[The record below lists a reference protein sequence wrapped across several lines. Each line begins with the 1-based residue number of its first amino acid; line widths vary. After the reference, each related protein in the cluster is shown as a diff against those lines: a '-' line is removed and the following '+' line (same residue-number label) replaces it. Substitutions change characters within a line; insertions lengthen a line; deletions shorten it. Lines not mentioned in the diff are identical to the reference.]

1 MHAEFIKYRDFFE
14 SETAAEFALVLRD
27 HGIEYRVEEFN
38 DSLGAPYGERPL
50 SFVTTIM
57 IRKADFS
64 KVDDVVAEEAKAVAQ
79 EIDRSHYLYTFSN
92 EELFEVISKP
102 DEWNAVDYQLA
113 KTILRQRGVMV
124 DDVTFDNLKARRLE
138 DLSRPEP
145 DQTNWVKAGY
155 IMALAGGI
163 VGLFIGWHLM
173 TYKKVLPNGDKVYG
187 YRKHDRSH
195 GRWIFIVG
203 LIMFPIA
210 LLIRFSMIG

>member
-1 MHAEFIKYRDFFE
+1 MRAEFIKYRDFFE

>member
-1 MHAEFIKYRDFFE
+1 MRAEFIKYRDFFE

-187 YRKHDRSH
+187 YRKHERSH